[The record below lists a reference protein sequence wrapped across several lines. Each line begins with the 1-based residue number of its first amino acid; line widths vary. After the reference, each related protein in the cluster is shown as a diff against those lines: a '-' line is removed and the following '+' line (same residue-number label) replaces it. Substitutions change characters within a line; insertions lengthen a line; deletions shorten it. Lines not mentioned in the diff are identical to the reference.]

1 MLGLF
6 VARVADFYWAL
17 GSLMADRTLPQGL
30 LDQISLERLFAD
42 IHGLK
47 SRGQF
52 DELDAQS
59 PKDLLGEQYLARL
72 GPSLRTYIYKPLR
85 CWGVEV
91 IYGDCDEKVRH
102 EAATFW
108 SAVVGSPVVVHSID
122 ANGKHMDM
130 IEHPV
135 ARARTAEL
143 LDQAVSR

>member
-1 MLGLF
+1 MNPTRISGASPLSYLRAIRLERYMTASNITRGEQIDMLGLF

-59 PKDLLGEQYLARL
+59 PKDLLGEAFDQFL
-72 GPSLRTYIYKPLR
+72 
-85 CWGVEV
+85 
-91 IYGDCDEKVRH
+91 
-102 EAATFW
+102 
-108 SAVVGSPVVVHSID
+108 SPV
-122 ANGKHMDM
+122 M
-130 IEHPV
+130 
-135 ARARTAEL
+135 
-143 LDQAVSR
+143 